1 MEPGGRPTCSASSGA
16 PLRRFATRLF
26 LLVPLPLLVG
36 ALNVVVDPIGLFHD
50 RRAERE
56 YATLLL
62 DGRNVIAGAGTNDRL
77 VVRHYIEGLKQG
89 FDVALLGSSRSM
101 AIHASAFPGRSF
113 FNFSL
118 GGANLRDHIAL
129 YAMLRE
135 RGLLPRALVLN
146 LDPWL
151 LNRNGANT
159 WWVTLEREYRRGLAT
174 LVADPRTVFWLDG
187 IPLPERYLRAFSLQY
202 FRFSLL
208 DLGNRLVRGQVGA
221 PFTPTD
227 RRYDTA
233 FVQWADGSYGWPEAA
248 RSATV
253 PELREAAIRYA
264 TQGTANYL
272 GGFTGLD
279 ARLQRLLEVFL
290 HAVRRDGLRL
300 VLILTPYHPEA
311 YPRLVASPRYRLVAD
326 AERYYRELASREG
339 IPLVGSYDPS
349 RHGFGE
355 GDFYDASHAT
365 DAALERW
372 LSSER
377 LDHSQGPN

>member
-1 MEPGGRPTCSASSGA
+1 VDLPLAPTSRVSSAA
-16 PLRRFATRLF
+16 QLRRFTTKLV
-26 LLVPLPLLVG
+26 LLVPLPLLVVM
-36 ALNVVVDPIGLFHD
+36 LNLVVDPIGLFHD
-50 RRAERE
+50 RHQERE
-56 YATLLL
+56 YAALLL
-62 DGRNVIAGAGTNDRL
+62 DGHNVIAGGGTNDRL
-77 VVRHYIEGLKQG
+77 VVRHYVAGLKQG

-101 AIHASAFPGRSF
+101 PIHAAAFPGRSF

-118 GGANLRDHIAL
+118 GGAHVRDHIAL

-135 RGLLPRALVLN
+135 RQLPPRTLVLN

-159 WWVTLEREYRRGLAT
+159 WWVTLEPEYREGLAT
-174 LVADPRTVFWLDG
+174 LVANSRAALLLDG
-187 IPLPERYLRAFSLQY
+187 VPVPRRYLRAASLQY

-208 DLGNRLVRGQVGA
+208 VVKDRLVQGPTGP

-227 RRYDTA
+227 RRYDTN

-248 RSATV
+248 RRATI
-253 PELREAAIRYA
+253 PEIREAAIRYA
-264 TQGTANYL
+264 MRGTANYL
-272 GGFTGLD
+272 GGFTELD
-279 ARLQRLLEVFL
+279 DRLQGLLEAFL
-290 HAVRRDGLRL
+290 RAVRRDGVRL
-300 VLILTPYHPEA
+300 ALILTPYHPAA

-365 DAALERW
+365 DAALEQW
-372 LSSER
+372 LSTER
-377 LDHSQGPN
+377 LP